1 MCFRFLQKPFLLR
14 GNRRNSKVFCIEN
27 GREEINVSSTGTGEF
42 LLFFLIEREPI
53 PILLA
58 FDDNAVFRGS
68 INRFEVFCHR
78 LVIVGEERF
87 IPIDFV
93 EGPWN
98 HANRVAPNGRCIFP
112 SEDVRDDLGNFP
124 GFGLVEAK
132 VPQPF
137 AEEGSH
143 VKLER
148 GGFQKDVRITRPSH
162 PFVALGAI
170 AWDVQG
176 IVFLGPE
183 DIVDELLEFWMRGR
197 YLARAIEVRVPNNR
211 VDVFSG

>member
-58 FDDNAVFRGS
+58 FDNNAVFRGS
-68 INRFEVFCHR
+68 MNCFEVFGHR
-78 LVIVGEERF
+78 LVIIGEERF
-87 IPIDFV
+87 VPIGLV

-98 HANRVAPNGRCIFP
+98 HANRVAPDGRGILP
-112 SEDVRDDLGNFP
+112 AQDIRDDLGNFP

-132 VPQPF
+132 VSQPF
-137 AEEGSH
+137 PVEGPH

-148 GGFQKDVRITRPSH
+148 GGFQKDVRIARPTH

-170 AWDVQG
+170 AWNVQG
-176 IVFLGPE
+176 IVLLGPE
-183 DIVDELLEFWMRGR
+183 DVVDELLEF
-197 YLARAIEVRVPNNR
+197 
-211 VDVFSG
+211 